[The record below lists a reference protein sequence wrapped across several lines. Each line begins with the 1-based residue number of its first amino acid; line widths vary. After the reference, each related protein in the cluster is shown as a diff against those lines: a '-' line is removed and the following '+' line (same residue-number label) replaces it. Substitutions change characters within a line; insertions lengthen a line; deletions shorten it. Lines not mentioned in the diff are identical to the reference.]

1 MPEHGSGGWNFGIAK
16 RLQPPLQ
23 KTVIQRCMTGHLE
36 FDNKNYKKKERHPK
50 MPFLEWFI

>member
-23 KTVIQRCMTGHLE
+23 KTVIPSCMTGHLE
-36 FDNKNYKKKERHPK
+36 FDNKNYKKKKNDIRRCRS
-50 MPFLEWFI
+50 